1 MKKKK
6 KKLKNVLPLGSPE
19 NRTPA
24 TVLFVPGGSPEIS
37 HWSERERRDGGG
49 ERERERERRDGQ
61 GERERER
68 RDGPGERERR
78 DGRGERERCDG
89 GGEGEAATRIFR

>member
-1 MKKKK
+1 MVRSA
-6 KKLKNVLPLGSPE
+6 LRLLPLGSPE

-49 ERERERERRDGQ
+49 ERERERGATDR
-61 GERERER
+61 ERERER

-78 DGRGERERCDG
+78 DGRRERERCDG

>member
-1 MKKKK
+1 MKKKKK

-24 TVLFVPGGSPEIS
+24 TVPFVPGGSPEIS

-49 ERERERERRDGQ
+49 ERERERGATDRERERGATV
-61 GERERER
+61 GERERGATE
-68 RDGPGERERR
+68 GERERR
-78 DGRGERERCDG
+78 RQGFSDERAARRRGVC
-89 GGEGEAATRIFR
+89 